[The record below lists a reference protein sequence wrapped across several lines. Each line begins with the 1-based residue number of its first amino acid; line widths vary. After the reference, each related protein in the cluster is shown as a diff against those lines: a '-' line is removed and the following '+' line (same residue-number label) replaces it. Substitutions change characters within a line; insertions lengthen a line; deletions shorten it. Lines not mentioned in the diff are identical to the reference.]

1 VRDFPEL
8 TPIRENC
15 ATIAAEAREHHD
27 KGHIVHTPVFRFIN
41 RFVTR
46 HVAKLTSSRNVDT
59 DRLGVMNLLARVV
72 HKVQVFFTII
82 KRWNRRVYY
91 SSKYVLI
98 ALLAYLIFFP
108 DLISG

>member
-1 VRDFPEL
+1 VR
-8 TPIRENC
+8 
-15 ATIAAEAREHHD
+15 
-27 KGHIVHTPVFRFIN
+27 TPVFRFIN

-46 HVAKLTSSRNVDT
+46 HVAKRTSSRNVDT
-59 DRLGVMNLLARVV
+59 ERLGVMNLLARVV
-72 HKVQVFFTII
+72 HRVQVFCTTI